1 MRMAAMILVAAALA
15 VVSTSATAQATAAA
29 ANAEKLAQY
38 STDQLKSELNLTD
51 DQVPKVQKINVATAK
66 SLQQLIDKYD
76 ADTTAQAASALTK
89 GLVAAVR
96 TNQTELKKVLTPAQW
111 TQHQGNKAQR
121 LAMSQTEVM
130 ASNLD
135 LTRDQILDVQ
145 RINMD
150 GANKL
155 VAALD
160 KPMASGKPTHTAL
173 LEAAKPVIDARDAEL
188 QKVLTVEQWKK
199 MATTRSAFRSLL
211 VDQASGP
218 TPAAAAAAPKPKP

>member
-1 MRMAAMILVAAALA
+1 MRMAAVTLVAAALA
-15 VVSTSATAQATAAA
+15 AVSTSATAQATAAA
-29 ANAEKLAQY
+29 NAEKVAQY

-66 SLQQLIDKYD
+66 SLQHLIDKYD
-76 ADTTAQAASALTK
+76 ADTSAAAASALTK

-96 TNQTELKKVLTPAQW
+96 TNQTELKKILTPAQW

-135 LTRDQILDVQ
+135 LSREQILDVQ

-150 GANKL
+150 GASKL

-160 KPMASGKPTHTAL
+160 KPMSSGKPTHTAL
-173 LEAAKPVIDARDAEL
+173 LEAAKPAIDARDAEL
-188 QKVLTVEQWKK
+188 QKVLTVEQWKH
-199 MATTRSAFRSLL
+199 MQTTRKAFRSLL
-211 VDQASGP
+211 VDQASAP

>member
-1 MRMAAMILVAAALA
+1 MAAMTLVAALA
-15 VVSTSATAQATAAA
+15 AASTSAIAQATAAS
-29 ANAEKLAQY
+29 NAEKVAQY
-38 STDQLKSELNLTD
+38 STEQLKSELNLTA

-76 ADTTAQAASALTK
+76 EDTSAQAASALTK
-89 GLVAAVR
+89 GLVGAVR

-111 TQHQGNKAQR
+111 TLHQGNKAQR
-121 LAMSQTEVM
+121 LALAQTEVM

-160 KPMASGKPTHTAL
+160 KPMATGKPTHTAL
-173 LEAAKPVIDARDAEL
+173 LEAAKPAIDARDAEL